1 MARLTWNATGTKLY
15 HTGISKGVL
24 YIPTQGVYSKGVA
37 WNGLTSVTESPSGA
51 DEQKFYADNIQY
63 ASLRGA
69 EDFGGTIECY
79 RFPDEFA
86 ACNGEVEIV
95 PGVRGNQQNR
105 TGFGMSYVNTIGND
119 VDGLSH
125 GYEVHLIYG
134 ATASP
139 SEQQHQTINDSPE
152 LETFSFEFSCT
163 PVQTSFTDRPLS
175 HIVIDSTKADET
187 KLKAFEDILYGTAGE
202 GPEKAARLPLPD
214 EVKTLLTAS

>member
-1 MARLTWNATGTKLY
+1 MARLTWNETGKKLY

-79 RFPDEFA
+79 TYPDEFA

-95 PGVRGNQQNR
+95 PGVRGNQQTR
-105 TGFGMSYVNTIGND
+105 KPFGLSYVNNIGND
-119 VDGLSH
+119 EDGISH
-125 GYEVHLIYG
+125 GYEIHLVYG

-139 SEQQHQTINDSPE
+139 SERQHQTINDSPE
-152 LETFSFEFSCT
+152 LDSLSFEFACN
-163 PVQTSFTDRPLS
+163 PVKTTFSDKPMA
-175 HIVIDSTKADET
+175 HIVIDSTKVDET
-187 KLKAFEDILYGTAGE
+187 KLKAFEDILYGATSTE
-202 GPEKAARLPLPD
+202 TAARLPLPD